1 MKIAIV
7 GGIGSGK
14 SEVLKT
20 LNDMGI
26 ATLDADAINAELL
39 AMPEYVERIAKLF
52 PTVVDRGQVNRKK
65 LSRIVFNDSLARA
78 RLNAVAHPLILERI
92 KRDTRDPLAVEI
104 PLLFESGAVGLFDA
118 IVFVSTPLDKRIER
132 LTKSRNMSI
141 EDALSRINSQV
152 DEKEYERIATKVI
165 VNDSSIEQLKNN
177 TKKVF
182 SVLLAKLS

>member
-14 SEVLKT
+14 SEVLKS
-20 LNDMGI
+20 LKDMGV

-39 AMPEYVERIAKLF
+39 AMPEYVARIEKLF
-52 PTVVDRGQVNRKK
+52 PSVVEKGQVNRKK

-78 RLNAVAHPLILERI
+78 RLNAVAHPLVLQRI
-92 KRDTRDPLAVEI
+92 KRDERNPLVVEI
-104 PLLFESGAVGLFDA
+104 PLLFESGAASLFDA
-118 IVFVSTPLDKRIER
+118 IVFVLAPLEKRIER

-152 DEKEYERIATKVI
+152 DEEEYARVATKVI
-165 VNDSSIEQLKNN
+165 VNDSSLEQLKHK
-177 TKKVF
+177 TEEVF
-182 SVLLAKLS
+182 SELLQK

>member
-1 MKIAIV
+1 M
-7 GGIGSGK
+7 
-14 SEVLKT
+14 
-20 LNDMGI
+20 
-26 ATLDADAINAELL
+26 
-39 AMPEYVERIAKLF
+39 
-52 PTVVDRGQVNRKK
+52 
-65 LSRIVFNDSLARA
+65 ARA